1 MVNINEVVF
10 NRNEIKFMY
19 FVFLKLG
26 QNIMTASIEFK
37 NSTNA
42 PISFLSEIQTI
53 TLSDGSGNRYSLDTS
68 EGELKLKYAQHNQ
81 FESEYKVSGLVE
93 ALGSLLS
100 MKSGRYDDSGN
111 EVTVLA
117 EKVIEKPI
125 VEAILYAKGDDNN
138 RISDTVLAHT
148 FARRDDI
155 SSYLKSALEEKA
167 NKSELDKK
175 ADANSVYSMKEIDG
189 KLEAKVGTCNVYF
202 KEDIEKKLGTKANID
217 NVYNKEE
224 VDNQLLMKANTFE
237 VYKKPEANEKFFPL
251 AEHRALAKDILN
263 KRIDGG
269 SILVETLGKFLDEE
283 YPWYGYDR
291 NQTARDFL
299 ADKGKF
305 AKIDDPNIKTPDLTN
320 EILSVKEEEEERST
334 PVEKL
339 VGYLDQVCDKEK
351 TYDSEVERNFLEEL
365 VIQSPKDTDKVREP
379 EDRNVIELAP
389 DLIDQKL
396 ISDEV
401 NRLKR
406 VILDS
411 VDNLNNVKVAMQKC
425 LEDNMDYQGLIA
437 GDLALQTTVFAG
449 ENKIESVN
457 KTIDYHDIIDRIP
470 NAIEDTKTVQGNV
483 EDYSAQDEIDLSDN
497 TTITTKVLA
506 DKNQVSVNESGNAS
520 VKVLEIPDVKESTI
534 EKGKESIFKEKSEIF
549 SGSSNHDM
557 KRKEDGNFTEDFT
570 NMVISDNLISD
581 TGARE
586 AVSQQTLN
594 TLDDY
599 NILPSPDLC

>member
-1 MVNINEVVF
+1 
-10 NRNEIKFMY
+10 
-19 FVFLKLG
+19 
-26 QNIMTASIEFK
+26 MTASIEFK
-37 NSTNA
+37 NGINT
-42 PISFLSEIQTI
+42 PISFLSDIQTI
-53 TLSDGSGNRYSLDTS
+53 TLSDCSGNKYSLDIS
-68 EGELKLKYAQHNQ
+68 EGELKLKYAQHDQ

-125 VEAILYAKGDDNN
+125 IEAILYAKGDDNN

-148 FARRDDI
+148 FARRDDTF
-155 SSYLKSALEEKA
+155 SHLKSALEKKA
-167 NKSELDKK
+167 DKSELDKK
-175 ADANSVYSMKEIDG
+175 ADANNVYSMEEIDG
-189 KLEAKVGTCNVYF
+189 KLEAKVGTCDVYF

-217 NVYNKEE
+217 NVYNKAE

-237 VYKKPEANEKFFPL
+237 VYRKPEANEKFFPL
-251 AEHRALAKDILN
+251 AEHRELADDILN
-263 KRIDGG
+263 KRTDKGG
-269 SILVETLGKFLDEE
+269 SILVETLGKFLDEKH
-283 YPWYGYDR
+283 PWYGCDR
-291 NQTARDFL
+291 SQKARDFL

-305 AKIDDPNIKTPDLTN
+305 AKVDDSNIKIPDLKDK
-320 EILSVKEEEEERST
+320 ILSPTEGVEGDEERSI

-339 VGYLDQVCDKEK
+339 VGCLDQVYGKEK

-365 VIQSPKDTDKVREP
+365 VIQSPKDTDKVREL
-379 EDRNVIELAP
+379 ENGNVIELAP
-389 DLIDQKL
+389 DLTDQKL

-406 VILDS
+406 VIVDS
-411 VDNLNNVKVAMQKC
+411 IDNLNNIKVAMQKC
-425 LEDNMDYQGLIA
+425 LEGNINYQRSIA
-437 GDLALQTTVFAG
+437 GDLALQATMFAG

-457 KTIDYHDIIDRIP
+457 EIIDYKKLQKTEEVKHDITDRMA
-470 NAIEDTKTVQGNV
+470 NATEDTKIVQGIV
-483 EDYSAQDEIDLSDN
+483 EDYSTQDEINLSDN
-497 TTITTKVLA
+497 TTITTKLLA
-506 DKNQVSVNESGNAS
+506 DKNQVSVSESGNAS
-520 VKVLEIPDVKESTI
+520 VEGLEIPDVKESTI

-549 SGSSNHDM
+549 SGSSNYDI
-557 KRKEDGNFTEDFT
+557 KREEGGNFAEDVT

-581 TGARE
+581 TGVRE

>member
-1 MVNINEVVF
+1 
-10 NRNEIKFMY
+10 
-19 FVFLKLG
+19 
-26 QNIMTASIEFK
+26 MTASIEFK
-37 NSTNA
+37 NGTNV
-42 PISFLSEIQTI
+42 PISFLKDIQTI
-53 TLSDGSGNRYSLDTS
+53 ILSDGSGNRYSLDTS

-155 SSYLKSALEEKA
+155 SSYLKSALEKKA

-175 ADANSVYSMKEIDG
+175 ADANNVYSMKQIDG
-189 KLEAKVGTCNVYF
+189 KLEAKVGTCDVYF

-217 NVYNKEE
+217 NVYDKAE

-251 AEHRALAKDILN
+251 AEHGGLAKDILN
-263 KRIDGG
+263 KRTDNGG

-291 NQTARDFL
+291 NQKARDFL

-305 AKIDDPNIKTPDLTN
+305 AKVDDSNIKIPDLKDK
-320 EILSVKEEEEERST
+320 ILSPTGGDEERSI

-339 VGYLDQVCDKEK
+339 VGCLDQVYGKEK

-365 VIQSPKDTDKVREP
+365 VIQSPKDTDKVREL

-389 DLIDQKL
+389 GLTDQKL

-411 VDNLNNVKVAMQKC
+411 VDNLNNIKVAMQKC
-425 LEDNMDYQGLIA
+425 LGDNMDYQRLIA
-437 GDLALQTTVFAG
+437 GDLALQTTMFTG

-457 KTIDYHDIIDRIP
+457 KTIDYHGITDRIP
-470 NAIEDTKTVQGNV
+470 NAIEDTKPVQGTV
-483 EDYSAQDEIDLSDN
+483 EDYSNQNEIDLLDN
-497 TTITTKVLA
+497 TTISTKLLA
-506 DKNQVSVNESGNAS
+506 DRNQVSVNESGNAS
-520 VKVLEIPDVKESTI
+520 VEGLEIPDVKESTI
-534 EKGKESIFKEKSEIF
+534 EKGKELILKEKSEIF

-586 AVSQQTLN
+586 AASQQTLN